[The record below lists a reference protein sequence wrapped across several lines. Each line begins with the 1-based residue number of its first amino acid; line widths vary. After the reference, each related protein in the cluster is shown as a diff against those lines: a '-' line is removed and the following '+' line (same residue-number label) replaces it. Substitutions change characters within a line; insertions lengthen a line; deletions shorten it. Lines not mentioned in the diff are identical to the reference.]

1 MAPLPFSLPPLASA
15 PALIAYAKTLPC
27 RHFRGMNLKAGLQVN
42 QKEGLQ
48 VYQQN
53 PSFHWLETW
62 LETILNHYIIFKNHL
77 KKYWMSQHQIKFD
90 ISVCV
95 YINIYTQIYN
105 IYIQFCLILWGV
117 LLGRSRTSQVNSQGV
132 PRVFGPN
139 WIRNAEAKA

>member
-1 MAPLPFSLPPLASA
+1 MFGGKVHGLPIFELPPLASA

-48 VYQQN
+48 VYQQK
-53 PSFHWLETW
+53 PLIPLGWKHGWKQYST
-62 LETILNHYIIFKNHL
+62 TISL

-95 YINIYTQIYN
+95 YK
-105 IYIQFCLILWGV
+105 YIHTDI
-117 LLGRSRTSQVNSQGV
+117 
-132 PRVFGPN
+132 
-139 WIRNAEAKA
+139 